1 MINAVSGI
9 SPFALDML
17 KGLSS
22 GPSATSPTSGTVTGQ
37 INQTSFASILGGIT
51 SNMVQDI
58 RTAETTSLNGIM
70 GKVSTREVV
79 DAVMAADQS
88 LQTATAFRDKLVS
101 AYLDITKM
109 PI

>member
-1 MINAVSGI
+1 MINAISGI

-17 KGLSS
+17 KGVTG
-22 GPSATSPTSGTVTGQ
+22 GPSATSPTSGTVAGQ

-51 SNMVQDI
+51 SNMVQDL

-70 GKVSTREVV
+70 GKASTREVV